1 MLIVAI
7 LIRIVGAVK
16 TNTKREVYAI
26 GKTAHRPDQPTT
38 FTPAYDFSVY
48 VARHRA
54 CIGRWI
60 HRYACI
66 PATG

>member
-16 TNTKREVYAI
+16 TNIKREVYALI

-48 VARHRA
+48 IARHRA
-54 CIGRWI
+54 CIGRL
-60 HRYACI
+60 
-66 PATG
+66 